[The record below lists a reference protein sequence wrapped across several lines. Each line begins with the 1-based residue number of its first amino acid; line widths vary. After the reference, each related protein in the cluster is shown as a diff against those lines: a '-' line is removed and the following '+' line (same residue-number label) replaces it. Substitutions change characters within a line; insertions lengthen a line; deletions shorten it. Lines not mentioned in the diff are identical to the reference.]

1 MNYSYIH
8 ILIGC
13 TLYVYK
19 YSTCDNTTP
28 NLRDGV
34 RRCTK
39 YLIFISIISKS
50 LFMFMYRY
58 DENAFC
64 TINKGFVFVFFLLIF
79 FFIECKF
86 ICSKRINLNCP
97 FSEVLHKPKSW

>member
-64 TINKGFVFVFFLLIF
+64 TINKGFVFFVFFLKNFLF
-79 FFIECKF
+79 Y
-86 ICSKRINLNCP
+86 
-97 FSEVLHKPKSW
+97 